1 MKRFALL
8 VALLTASF
16 FANAQ
21 VWPARPVRV
30 IVTFSP
36 GGSSDIVARL
46 ISIPLGA
53 ELGQSVVV
61 DNKPGA
67 GGTIGALEAARAA
80 PDGYT
85 LLLSNSA
92 PISISPAMQDE
103 PRYDPVKSFT
113 HVSYIGS
120 VANVF
125 VVHPSVPAKNM
136 AELVAWIRAEP
147 NPVAYGS
154 GGICSIGRPPGGEV
168 EEGPVSQDRAPRANR
183 LLAT

>member
-1 MKRFALL
+1 MMKLLLSLLLLIAGNAL
-8 VALLTASF
+8 
-16 FANAQ
+16 AQ
-21 VWPARPVRV
+21 SWPTKPVRI

-46 ISIPLGA
+46 IAIPLQA
-53 ELGQSVVV
+53 ELGQTVII
-61 DNKPGA
+61 DNRPGA

-85 LLLSNSA
+85 LLLSNSS

-120 VANVF
+120 GANGF
-125 VVHPSVPAKNM
+125 AGPPPGPGEEM
-136 AELVAWIRAEP
+136 AEPSGWIKAKP
-147 NPVAYGS
+147 H
-154 GGICSIGRPPGGEV
+154 
-168 EEGPVSQDRAPRANR
+168 
-183 LLAT
+183 